1 MLCTTVAEALAMGK
15 FVIVPSHPSNDF
27 FEQFPNC
34 LTYSNKEEFVGNLY
48 YTLTHSPEP
57 LSEEYSHALSWE
69 AATERLEAAGCIPQK
84 EALEMAEALSSKQ
97 AGIEVRGN
105 GLSHCNL
112 FVLFSGIKS
121 LKLDSMSQIAL
132 PPLIDNKKEREQLAN
147 SFKQSR
153 SRYRLYRERLAME
166 IEQNKGKQA
175 RLKTSKNES
184 LPMLLELIISNL
196 VYWLNRMVLQCCQ
209 RLSNEE

>member
-105 GLSHCNL
+105 RLSHCNL

-175 RLKTSKNES
+175 RLKTSKDES